1 MYILKGKLQ
10 FYENVIFQGKVGI
23 CQEKKSSNHFE
34 WSCNFASNTTSNK
47 EVILQEKTKHFE
59 NKVEIFRVKV
69 IILKNS
75 E

>member
-1 MYILKGKLQ
+1 MKMSYFKVKLE
-10 FYENVIFQGKVGI
+10 FDKK
-23 CQEKKSSNHFE
+23 KKSSNHFE
-34 WSCNFASNTTSNK
+34 WSCNFASNITSNK
-47 EVILQEKTKHFE
+47 DVILQEKTKHFE